1 MCIDMNRQR
10 LGDALIELTCNA
22 LVGRV
27 YCIPLFDYLKAN
39 TPNAAFAYK
48 WRLTP
53 SKTALLVER
62 IIPDGVRRWVPP
74 EDAHRFFEMGGAY
87 FLHANRK
94 GPK

>member
-27 YCIPLFDYLKAN
+27 YCIPLFAIEDAFAGLAHAQPQGGTAQDYLKAN

-53 SKTALLVER
+53 LPPRLALAWR
-62 IIPDGVRRWVPP
+62 CARKPIPRQRTS
-74 EDAHRFFEMGGAY
+74 AC
-87 FLHANRK
+87 
-94 GPK
+94 